1 MKEAVFVDTNVFV
14 FGLTQE
20 NCNSRKLLELAE
32 TGRIKVVTSEL
43 VVRET
48 ARVFARIAG
57 EEEAYYAAKYV
68 LSISEV
74 VPKRKIL
81 SKIEELKG
89 QIKEKDLENLATVKQ
104 KKITFLVSY
113 DKDYKNFSEYKT
125 PKQFVAILGIKPEK
139 TDY

>member
-1 MKEAVFVDTNVFV
+1 MKEVAFVDTNVFV

-20 NCNSRKLLELAE
+20 NCNSKKILELAE
-32 TGRIKVVTSEL
+32 TGQIKIITSEL

-68 LSISEV
+68 LCLAEII
-74 VPKRKIL
+74 PKRKIF
-81 SKIEELKG
+81 SKILELKG

-104 KKITFLVSY
+104 QKITFLVSF
-113 DKDYKNFSEYKT
+113 DRDYKNFSEYKT

-139 TDY
+139 NDY